1 MVWGLGIKMFNV
13 MGVHS
18 KIQFLRKFTKKN
30 NILGGL
36 LKLEGLDSLQ
46 I

>member
-1 MVWGLGIKMFNV
+1 
-13 MGVHS
+13 MGVTDKNFYYYGGSLKNPIFKKVHE
-18 KIQFLRKFTKKN
+18 KN